1 MKIFITGGSGFVGSF
16 LTKKLVEKGHAVTI
30 LTRKIK
36 PGRTLPDGAAFAEG
50 DPTKPGA
57 WQGNVAGHDA
67 VINLAGASIF
77 SRWTKGY
84 KKEIYNSRIP
94 TTNNLVE
101 ALKGRKGK
109 ETHLLS
115 TSAIGYYGF
124 HGDEELGED
133 DKAGADFLA
142 NLAVSWESA
151 ALKAKEYGVRVV
163 LCRFGVVL
171 GKNGGA
177 LAQLL
182 PIFKWYLGA
191 PLGSGKQWFSW
202 IHEQD
207 LANIFLF
214 LLEHKEVEGPVN
226 CSAPQ
231 PVRNKEMTKILGKA
245 LNKPTFFPPVPGFAL
260 KLMQGEF
267 ANVLVKGQR
276 VIPKKLSDY
285 GYQFEFSTLKEALGD
300 LLRE

>member
-1 MKIFITGGSGFVGSF
+1 MQVFITGGSGFVGSF
-16 LTKKLVEKGHAVTI
+16 LTKRLVEKGHEVTI

-36 PGRTLPDGAAFAEG
+36 PGRTLPDGATFTEG
-50 DPTKPGA
+50 DPTKPGT
-57 WQGNVAGHDA
+57 WQGKVAGHEA

-77 SRWTKGY
+77 NRWTKKY
-84 KKEIYNSRIP
+84 KKEIYDSRIP

-101 ALKGRKGK
+101 ALKDRKGK

-124 HGDEELGED
+124 HGDEELYED
-133 DKAGADFLA
+133 DKPGDDFLA

-151 ALKAKEYGVRVV
+151 ALKAKEYGVRVT

-182 PIFKWYLGA
+182 PIFKWYLGV
-191 PLGSGKQWFSW
+191 PLGSGKQWVSW

-214 LLEHKEVEGPVN
+214 LLEHKELEGPVN
-226 CSAPQ
+226 CTAPH
-231 PVRNKEMTKILGKA
+231 PVRNKEMTKTLGEV
-245 LNKPTFFPPVPGFAL
+245 LEKPTILPPVPGFAL
-260 KLMQGEF
+260 KIMQGEF
-267 ANVLVKGQR
+267 AGILVKGQK
-276 VIPKKLSDY
+276 VIPKKLSDH
-285 GYQFEFSTLKEALGD
+285 GYQFSFSALKEALQN
-300 LLRE
+300 LLK